1 MTTLTRQHR
10 RATERR
16 ADKPEP
22 EAISRTSLKWLG
34 RTKGEPF
41 SRMKLTS
48 ITPAQI
54 GVPAVFNIR
63 GYTTNKVHKIKA
75 TLANIDW
82 FVKGLPDPMK
92 RQMAGMF

>member
-1 MTTLTRQHR
+1 MTTLTRQQR

-22 EAISRTSLKWLG
+22 ESIVRTSLKWLG

-41 SRMKLTS
+41 SRMKLVN
-48 ITPAQI
+48 ITPAKI
-54 GVPAVFNIR
+54 GTPAVFNIR
-63 GYTTNKVHKIKA
+63 GYTTNKVHKMKA

>member
-1 MTTLTRQHR
+1 MTKLTRQQR
-10 RATERR
+10 RANERR

-22 EAISRTSLKWLG
+22 ESITRTSRRHIG

-48 ITPAQI
+48 ITPAQV
-54 GVPAVFNIR
+54 GEPAVFNVR

-82 FVKGLPDPMK
+82 FIKGLPHQMK
-92 RQMAGMF
+92 RQMAGML